1 MKISIPDML
10 FYGIGAAF
18 AYSDKFLAVHEK
30 SFPGD
35 LFDMIHIYDAA
46 PVAGKKA
53 FHSVKNLLKFLES
66 HVRSYDTGI
75 GCMYLNG
82 VAVSI
87 HIENAAYRNLYRSSV
102 RNQFDVSGIL

>member
-1 MKISIPDML
+1 MALEPRLRTVTSSLLSMRNP
-10 FYGIGAAF
+10 
-18 AYSDKFLAVHEK
+18 S
-30 SFPGD
+30 PGD

-66 HVRSYDTGI
+66 HVRAYDTGI